1 MITISHL
8 TKIFEGK
15 GPRVTAL
22 EDVNLEIG
30 KGDIYGIIGMSGAGK
45 STLLR
50 CLTLLERPT
59 SGQIMLAGQDI
70 ASLSGAQ
77 LLAARRGM
85 GVVFQ
90 GYNLLMQKTVAE
102 NVAFPLRLEK
112 GYDKAAVQ
120 ARVAELLAIVG
131 LEDRAGAYPA
141 QLSGGQKT
149 RVHLAKLLLSKP
161 DILLL
166 DEPTNHLDIAAI
178 EWLEDFLR
186 SYPGAVLIISHDRY
200 FLDRIVTKV
209 IEIENKKSTVYNGN
223 YSFFW
228 QQKEINREMQQKAY
242 EMQQKEIKHQE
253 DVIRTL
259 RSFNR
264 EKSIKRAESREKVTG
279 SVPK

>member
-77 LLAARRGM
+77 LRAARRGM

-102 NVAFPLRLEK
+102 NVAFPLKLDK
-112 GYDKAAVQ
+112 YDKAAVD
-120 ARVAELLAIVG
+120 ARVKELLELVG
-131 LEDRAGAYPA
+131 LADRAGSYPS
-141 QLSGGQKT
+141 QLSGGQKQ
-149 RVHLAKLLLSKP
+149 RVALARALASKP
-161 DILLL
+161 QVLLC
-166 DEPTNHLDIAAI
+166 DEPTSALDPLTTKSV
-178 EWLEDFLR
+178 LELLKDINQKLGVTIIIITHELAVVR
-186 SYPGAVLIISHDRY
+186 SICNRMV
-200 FLDRIVTKV
+200 V
-209 IEIENKKSTVYNGN
+209 IDNGLFVEQGETAEIFENPQSEVARLLLG
-223 YSFFW
+223 
-228 QQKEINREMQQKAY
+228 KEE
-242 EMQQKEIKHQE
+242 
-253 DVIRTL
+253 V
-259 RSFNR
+259 
-264 EKSIKRAESREKVTG
+264 
-279 SVPK
+279 

>member
-1 MITISHL
+1 M
-8 TKIFEGK
+8 
-15 GPRVTAL
+15 
-22 EDVNLEIG
+22 NLEIG

-77 LLAARRGM
+77 LRAARRGM

-112 GYDKAAVQ
+112 GYDRAAVQ

-141 QLSGGQKT
+141 QLSGGQKQ
-149 RVHLAKLLLSKP
+149 RVAIARALAMDPHVMLFDEATSKKLGVTIIIITHELSVVQAICSHVAVISEGRLAESGAVADVFGSPRSAVTKLLL
-161 DILLL
+161 
-166 DEPTNHLDIAAI
+166 
-178 EWLEDFLR
+178 
-186 SYPGAVLIISHDRY
+186 G
-200 FLDRIVTKV
+200 
-209 IEIENKKSTVYNGN
+209 
-223 YSFFW
+223 
-228 QQKEINREMQQKAY
+228 RE
-242 EMQQKEIKHQE
+242 E
-253 DVIRTL
+253 
-259 RSFNR
+259 
-264 EKSIKRAESREKVTG
+264 
-279 SVPK
+279 

>member
-77 LLAARRGM
+77 LRAARRGM

-141 QLSGGQKT
+141 QLSGGQKQ
-149 RVHLAKLLLSKP
+149 RARALATQPEMLLCDEPTSALDPLTTKSMLALLTDINKKLGVTIIIITHELSVVQAICSHVAVISEGRLAESGAVADVFGSPRSAVTKLLL
-161 DILLL
+161 
-166 DEPTNHLDIAAI
+166 
-178 EWLEDFLR
+178 
-186 SYPGAVLIISHDRY
+186 G
-200 FLDRIVTKV
+200 
-209 IEIENKKSTVYNGN
+209 
-223 YSFFW
+223 
-228 QQKEINREMQQKAY
+228 RE
-242 EMQQKEIKHQE
+242 E
-253 DVIRTL
+253 
-259 RSFNR
+259 
-264 EKSIKRAESREKVTG
+264 
-279 SVPK
+279 

>member
-77 LLAARRGM
+77 LRAARRGM

-141 QLSGGQKT
+141 QLSGGQKQ
-149 RVHLAKLLLSKP
+149 RVAIARALATQPEMLLC
-161 DILLL
+161 
-166 DEPTNHLDIAAI
+166 DEPTSALDP
-178 EWLEDFLR
+178 LT
-186 SYPGAVLIISHDRY
+186 
-200 FLDRIVTKV
+200 TKSMLALLTD
-209 IEIENKKSTVYNGN
+209 INKKLGVTIIIITHEIGVVNAICNKVAIINHGTFVEQGDVSTVMVNPASPVTRMLLGM
-223 YSFFW
+223 
-228 QQKEINREMQQKAY
+228 KEE
-242 EMQQKEIKHQE
+242 
-253 DVIRTL
+253 
-259 RSFNR
+259 
-264 EKSIKRAESREKVTG
+264 
-279 SVPK
+279 

>member
-1 MITISHL
+1 MFAPPQSGAQGKRKGESVLITISHL

-15 GPRVTAL
+15 GPHVTAL

-77 LLAARRGM
+77 LRAARRGM

-141 QLSGGQKT
+141 QLSGGQKQT
-149 RVHLAKLLLSKP
+149 VADRKRLEIARALATQPEMLLCDEPTSALDPLTTKSMLALLTDINKKLGVTIIIITHELSVVQAICSHVAVISEGRLAESGAVADVFGSPRSAVTKLLL
-161 DILLL
+161 
-166 DEPTNHLDIAAI
+166 
-178 EWLEDFLR
+178 
-186 SYPGAVLIISHDRY
+186 G
-200 FLDRIVTKV
+200 
-209 IEIENKKSTVYNGN
+209 
-223 YSFFW
+223 
-228 QQKEINREMQQKAY
+228 RE
-242 EMQQKEIKHQE
+242 E
-253 DVIRTL
+253 
-259 RSFNR
+259 
-264 EKSIKRAESREKVTG
+264 
-279 SVPK
+279 